1 MFHGL
6 GGMRQVAMDKKICA
20 AQAWLLRVIS
30 LAEWRYQVSPLFFFY
45 LFSFFDILLMVVA
58 NNSIINYMLNKQ
70 SNI

>member
-6 GGMRQVAMDKKICA
+6 GGMPQSGHGQENMCCT
-20 AQAWLLRVIS
+20 S
-30 LAEWRYQVSPLFFFY
+30 LAPEGNFISRMEISSFFTFF